1 MFRSMILKRLAAVL
15 LGAALAVSA
24 VAQTPPPPPAPPPA
38 PAAPAAPVAPTTP
51 AAPDWPPYADAV
63 RDWGEQWRQFRF
75 AFQQPRPPVAPVPP
89 VPPIPPAFAIAVNRS
104 FLGVHVVEIDSTRA
118 AALKLKDEVGVEIT
132 GVEPNS
138 PAEKAGLKNGDVVLE
153 YQGQRVEGTE
163 QFIRLVRET
172 PAGRQVRL
180 LVQRQGAAAALT
192 VTATVAARHQPKI
205 VAESAPRVELWM
217 PDMPR
222 AYTGMRSPRFGVE
235 AEGLEGQLA
244 GYFGVKE
251 GVLVRSVTKG
261 SAADKSGFKAGDVIT
276 KVDRKPL
283 ESPRELSEMLRGNR
297 EKKTVDITV
306 VRDKRE
312 MTLTATLDDERA
324 ERPAPARAVVRRED
338 FRF

>member
-1 MFRSMILKRLAAVL
+1 MFQSVL
-15 LGAALAVSA
+15 PKITAGALGLCLTASVI
-24 VAQTPPPPPAPPPA
+24 AQTPPPVPAPP
-38 PAAPAAPVAPTTP
+38 AAPE
-51 AAPDWPPYADAV
+51 WQSYAEAV

-75 AFQQPRPPVAPVPP
+75 AFQQPRPAAPVPP
-89 VPPIPPAFAIAVNRS
+89 VPPVPPVLAIAMNRS

-132 GVEPNS
+132 GVEPDS

-172 PAGRQVRL
+172 PAGRQVKL
-180 LVQRQGAAAALT
+180 LVHRPGTAAQT
-192 VTATVAARHQPKI
+192 VIATVAARKQSKI
-205 VAESAPRVELWM
+205 MAEGLAARVELWM

-244 GYFGVKE
+244 EYFGVKE
-251 GVLVRSVTKG
+251 GVLVRSVMKG
-261 SAADKSGFKAGDVIT
+261 SAADKSGFRAGDVIT
-276 KVDRKPL
+276 KVDQKPL
-283 ESPRELSEMLRGNR
+283 DSPRELSEMLRGNR
-297 EKKTVDITV
+297 EKKTIAVTV

-312 MTLTATLDDERA
+312 MTLTANLDDERA